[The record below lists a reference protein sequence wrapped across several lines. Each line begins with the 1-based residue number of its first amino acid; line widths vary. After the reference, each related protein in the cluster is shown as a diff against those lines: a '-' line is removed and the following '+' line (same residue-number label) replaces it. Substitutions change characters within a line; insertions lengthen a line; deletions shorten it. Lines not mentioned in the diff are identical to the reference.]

1 LAQSLLQGFAVC
13 KSRAKVGLGVQ
24 KFLYQN
30 LHTHSSKFF
39 FIFLRPP
46 KNRCQKVEKRGQKGV
61 FLG

>member
-1 LAQSLLQGFAVC
+1 MFCRMQKPCQKGAGG
-13 KSRAKVGLGVQ
+13 AKVFIPKSEHPLC
-24 KFLYQN
+24 KI
-30 LHTHSSKFF
+30 F